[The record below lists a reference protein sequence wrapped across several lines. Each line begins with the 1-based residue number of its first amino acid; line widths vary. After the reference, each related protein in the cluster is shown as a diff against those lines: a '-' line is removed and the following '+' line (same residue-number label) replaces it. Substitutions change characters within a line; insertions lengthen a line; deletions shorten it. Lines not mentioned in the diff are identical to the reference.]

1 MSLAPFYA
9 ASLPVKL
16 HILAAFMVIVL
27 TPLQFFGFRKGSNL
41 HRGFGRAWLIAML
54 TVAITSLFITS
65 RFRWSFMGFGLIHLR
80 SALTL
85 WTCVTAWLAA
95 RRHQVQRHRLALLAM
110 TASFLVAGAF
120 TFLPS
125 RIMHQI
131 VLG

>member
-16 HILAAFMVIVL
+16 HILAALMVIVL
-27 TPLQFFGFRKGSNL
+27 TPAQFFGFRKGSSL

-54 TVAITSLFITS
+54 IVAITSLFITS
-65 RFRWSFMGFGLIHLR
+65 RFRWSFMGFGFIHLL
-80 SALTL
+80 SVLTL

-95 RRHQVQRHRLALLAM
+95 RRHDVHWHRFALLAM
-110 TASFLVAGAF
+110 TASFVLAGAF
-120 TFLPS
+120 TFLPA